1 MDKETNLLTFVVDTL
16 RQPKY
21 GLTALAGTAGFFV
34 LYSFFSGFWL
44 VPGLN
49 FGVVREVAIEWFDV
63 AYVILVSVFAGL
75 LLAFMKYK
83 ADTTKQSLA
92 GASPLRGSGDAKLNS
107 RVAGVGGAVV
117 GFFAA
122 TCPACQA
129 VSLTALGT
137 TFFSLPLGPI
147 IPYLWVLRIA
157 SLFILGIEAYL
168 AADSAYTK
176 ICKPI
181 FQVKK

>member
-75 LLAFMKYK
+75 LLAFLKYK
-83 ADTTKQSLA
+83 ADDVKSNAGLA
-92 GASPLRGSGDAKLNS
+92 GA
-107 RVAGVGGAVV
+107 GGATI

-157 SLFILGIEAYL
+157 SLFILGFAAYL